1 MQAGNAPLID
11 GVRYPRKNFFIFPC
25 TVDTTGKIVRL
36 PNERPGII
44 YNDI

>member
-1 MQAGNAPLID
+1 MQAVNAPLID

-25 TVDTTGKIVRL
+25 TVDTTSKIVRL
-36 PNERPGII
+36 PNKKPGVK

>member
-1 MQAGNAPLID
+1 MQAGKAPLID
-11 GVRYPRKNFFIFPC
+11 GVRYPRKIFHFPC